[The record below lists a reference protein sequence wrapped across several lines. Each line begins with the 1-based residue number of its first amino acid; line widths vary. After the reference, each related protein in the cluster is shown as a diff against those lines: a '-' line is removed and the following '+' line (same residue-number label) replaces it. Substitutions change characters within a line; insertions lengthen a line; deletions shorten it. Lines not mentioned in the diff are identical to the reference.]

1 MLQKTCTIYRGVKRA
16 NLCKELFGQDAKE
29 CELTKE
35 QVGRIISTMD
45 SRSTWHVK
53 RHGDRNAIYA
63 ANCLKTVLVRKKEKH
78 HPCLNCLVVK
88 KDRSLI
94 SALNHTYAQGEA
106 LKYVTKNLM
115 TADAYQATLRKFEDL
130 QVLQNTLES
139 LNNGDFSDFMSH
151 VAILARKGLFD
162 NQEAVRGMI
171 MGCSIKAE
179 RAAAGKSTRGMR
191 IDAYLD
197 NFLTTL
203 GAMSKSALKLFNDNF
218 LGQTARSQRMITA
231 KTGMYLRDGV
241 HYENFKQ
248 IATALTKMGYDGPVA
263 ASSDQTVCVKTL
275 QHHNGCI
282 VGAQGGDI
290 PFSTPEELKST
301 VQRIMKEDNLCS
313 QVSNILHGYETR
325 RGD

>member
-1 MLQKTCTIYRGVKRA
+1 MKRA

-139 LNNGDFSDFMSH
+139 SNNGDFSDFMSH

-191 IDAYLD
+191 IDVW
-197 NFLTTL
+197 TT
-203 GAMSKSALKLFNDNF
+203 S
-218 LGQTARSQRMITA
+218 
-231 KTGMYLRDGV
+231 
-241 HYENFKQ
+241 
-248 IATALTKMGYDGPVA
+248 
-263 ASSDQTVCVKTL
+263 
-275 QHHNGCI
+275 
-282 VGAQGGDI
+282 
-290 PFSTPEELKST
+290 
-301 VQRIMKEDNLCS
+301 
-313 QVSNILHGYETR
+313 
-325 RGD
+325 